1 MTSLD
6 PSDPLVL
13 DARSLQRRPGSMIT
27 VARTAS
33 APADLGVAMA
43 RVPEG
48 SPIELDLRLESV
60 LEGILVSG
68 TADLEISAECSR
80 CLDPVHW
87 HEEVDLTELFRYPS
101 TDARGAVLDEP
112 DESEDPLPL
121 VQDDFVDLNP
131 VLRDAV
137 VIDLPLAPLCRE
149 ECLGLCPDCGVRL
162 EDEPQHQHQTSDPRW
177 AALADL
183 LESDEPHA

>member
-1 MTSLD
+1 
-6 PSDPLVL
+6 
-13 DARSLQRRPGSMIT
+13 
-27 VARTAS
+27 
-33 APADLGVAMA
+33 MA

-80 CLDPVHW
+80 CLDPVQW

-101 TDARGAVLDEP
+101 TDARGVVLDEP

-183 LESDEPHA
+183 LESDDPHA